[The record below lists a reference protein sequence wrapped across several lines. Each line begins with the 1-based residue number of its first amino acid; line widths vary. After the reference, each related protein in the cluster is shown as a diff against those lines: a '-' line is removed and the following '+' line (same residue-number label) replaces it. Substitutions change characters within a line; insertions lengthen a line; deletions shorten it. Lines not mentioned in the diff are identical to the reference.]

1 MGAREGPESH
11 EVEDNVRAAAGS
23 GLSRR
28 EFLSGSGGLL
38 GAFAIALWP
47 RACAAQAKRKSRTL
61 PPPPADLPGH
71 VNYLAR
77 QLLGVPLDESQPIT
91 GQVQKLVVDHFEQW
105 LGNRASPAGSS
116 ARSNESPGDVQ
127 VRREL
132 ESVFA
137 QLHYPLYAWP
147 RTFVQ
152 PWKGGTLTG
161 VGYTLGWSDYDR
173 ANVVALFETR
183 EAKTR
188 LAALASFVPHTDLHY
203 EFPAPPPSGDFWFLV
218 FGTRLGKSQLR
229 LTAQLYAFD
238 GHSLQSVWDVR
249 DSYDGKIEVGRNRV
263 TIRYLKEDEYI
274 RETAH
279 RRKPPRYEAT
289 YMATPQGLTLQSEHE
304 IPF

>member
-1 MGAREGPESH
+1 MGARKGPESH
-11 EVEDNVRAAAGS
+11 EVEDNVRAAARS
-23 GLSRR
+23 RLSRR
-28 EFLSGSGGLL
+28 SFLSGSARWLGG
-38 GAFAIALWP
+38 FAVALWP
-47 RACAAQAKRKSRTL
+47 RAGAAQAKRKSRTL
-61 PPPPADLPGH
+61 PPPPADLPGR

-91 GQVQKLVVDHFEQW
+91 SQIQKLVVDHFEEW
-105 LGNRASPAGSS
+105 LGSRASPAGSP

-147 RTFVQ
+147 RTFVR
-152 PWKGGTLTG
+152 PWRGGSLTG

-183 EAKTR
+183 EGKTR
-188 LAALASFVPHTDLHY
+188 LAGLTNFVPHTDLHY
-203 EFPAPPPSGDFWFLV
+203 EFSAPPPSGDFWFLA
-218 FGTRLGKSQLR
+218 FGTRLGKSQPR
-229 LTAQLYAFD
+229 LSAMLYAFD
-238 GHSLQSVWDVR
+238 GHSLKSLWELR
-249 DSYDGKIEVGRNRV
+249 DAYDGKIDVGRNWV

-289 YMATPQGLTLQSEHE
+289 YVATPQGLTLQSEHD

>member
-1 MGAREGPESH
+1 MFLEARVVSSPT
-11 EVEDNVRAAAGS
+11 A

-28 EFLSGSGGLL
+28 SFLSGSGVLL
-38 GAFAIALWP
+38 PAFTIAL
-47 RACAAQAKRKSRTL
+47 RSGAAQAGKKPRTL
-61 PPPPADLPGH
+61 LPPPADLPGR

-91 GQVQKLVVDHFEQW
+91 SQVQKLVVDHFEEW
-105 LGNRASPAGSS
+105 LGNRAAPAGSQDPPS
-116 ARSNESPGDVQ
+116 DVQ

-132 ESVFA
+132 ERVFA

-147 RTFVQ
+147 RTFVR
-152 PWKGGTLTG
+152 PWKGATLTG

-238 GHSLQSVWDVR
+238 GHSLHSVWEVR
-249 DSYDGKIEVGRNRV
+249 DAYDGKIEVGRNWV

-289 YMATPQGLTLQSEHE
+289 YAATPQGLTLQSERT